1 MPARKAFALGRI
13 VVVPSRKESLPYIIL
28 EIAAAGKP
36 LIATNV
42 GGIPEI
48 FGPQSDLLI
57 PAGDSAAL
65 ANTLMQYVNHPET
78 IVASSRLLQTR
89 IRTNF
94 SLANM
99 VEDGIRAYRAAIAA
113 GKS

>member
-1 MPARKAFALGRI
+1 MPARQAFALGRLA
-13 VVVPSRKESLPYIIL
+13 VVPSRKESLPYIIL

-36 LIATNV
+36 LIATRI

-57 PAGDSAAL
+57 PAGDSTAL
-65 ANTLMQYVNHPET
+65 AKTLMNSVNRPES
-78 IVASSRLLQTR
+78 IRANAVLLRER

-94 SLANM
+94 ALANM
-99 VEDGIRAYRAAIAA
+99 VESGIRAYRLASKA

>member
-1 MPARKAFALGRI
+1 
-13 VVVPSRKESLPYIIL
+13 VVPSRKESLPYIVL

-57 PAGDSAAL
+57 AAGDSIIL
-65 ANTLMQYVNHPET
+65 AKTLIDCVNHPERM
-78 IVASSRLLQTR
+78 AANARLLQER

-94 SLANM
+94 SVANM
-99 VEDGIRAYRAAIAA
+99 VENGIRAYRSAIAA
-113 GKS
+113 CKS

>member
-1 MPARKAFALGRI
+1 
-13 VVVPSRKESLPYIIL
+13 
-28 EIAAAGKP
+28 
-36 LIATNV
+36 
-42 GGIPEI
+42 
-48 FGPQSDLLI
+48 
-57 PAGDSAAL
+57 
-65 ANTLMQYVNHPET
+65 MQYVNHPET
-78 IVASSRLLQTR
+78 IIASSRLLQTR